1 MPITEEQITVLDTF
15 ISNNEPDP
23 NDKEESRGISIDDL
37 KNGINEYKILRK
49 KKGPEYEIFGSNAMG
64 YNCYS
69 LYKSRQNKIYVFS
82 VYMQTLKTYYII
94 EDESWFCN

>member
-23 NDKEESRGISIDDL
+23 NDKDFHGLSICDL
-37 KNGINEYKILRK
+37 ENGKNEYKILRE

-69 LYKSRQNKIYVFS
+69 LYKSRQNTIYVFT
-82 VYMQTLKTYYII
+82 VYMQSPQSYYII